1 MCVIL
6 CVMVFSSFR
15 TCRSSKSASF
25 RNVFYIL
32 KSPMAV
38 AGAHLLDC
46 VLVEEVQADMLGA
59 LHVIVQRVPADGIDR
74 REILS
79 NARSLQPMLS
89 SISCRTDT

>member
-1 MCVIL
+1 
-6 CVMVFSSFR
+6 
-15 TCRSSKSASF
+15 
-25 RNVFYIL
+25 
-32 KSPMAV
+32 MAV

-89 SISCRTDT
+89 SISCRTDTRIAFVCSDDLLDEPQIPANNAAD